1 MLPWS
6 DLGRPLTLRNRRD
19 GDEGEAASL
28 HRPFDN
34 PHDAVREHGTYGG
47 QGKAVGCVPPTALLF
62 EEAPIGL
69 CWRCWAQSS
78 NYYPKTSN
86 TSTSK
91 PSEMITQTNSIVI
104 SICPSAC
111 ASRFRAV
118 TRAAS
123 KSVGMISGLSE

>member
-47 QGKAVGCVPPTALLF
+47 QGKAVKRG
-62 EEAPIGL
+62 
-69 CWRCWAQSS
+69 
-78 NYYPKTSN
+78 
-86 TSTSK
+86 
-91 PSEMITQTNSIVI
+91 
-104 SICPSAC
+104 SADG
-111 ASRFRAV
+111 FAV
-118 TRAAS
+118 CEN
-123 KSVGMISGLSE
+123 GLSVFDVDQRRRVRCCCWIMSRVLQQWTRSFFSTEDLGHQTLVAFSFP

>member
-1 MLPWS
+1 ML
-6 DLGRPLTLRNRRD
+6 
-19 GDEGEAASL
+19 
-28 HRPFDN
+28 
-34 PHDAVREHGTYGG
+34 
-47 QGKAVGCVPPTALLF
+47 ALL
-62 EEAPIGL
+62 
-69 CWRCWAQSS
+69 AQSS

-104 SICPSAC
+104 SIYPSTC

>member
-47 QGKAVGCVPPTALLF
+47 QGKAVGCLPPTALLF
-62 EEAPIGL
+62 GPPAS
-69 CWRCWAQSS
+69 A
-78 NYYPKTSN
+78 N
-86 TSTSK
+86 TSG
-91 PSEMITQTNSIVI
+91 
-104 SICPSAC
+104 
-111 ASRFRAV
+111 ASGANNDCSDDTGNRRSNDV
-118 TRAAS
+118 DGRGSTRRTT
-123 KSVGMISGLSE
+123 LRLEPRCRL

>member
-62 EEAPIGL
+62 EGAPIGL
-69 CWRCWAQSS
+69 CWHCWRNRRTTTQRLQ
-78 NYYPKTSN
+78 
-86 TSTSK
+86 TSK

-104 SICPSAC
+104 SIYPSTC